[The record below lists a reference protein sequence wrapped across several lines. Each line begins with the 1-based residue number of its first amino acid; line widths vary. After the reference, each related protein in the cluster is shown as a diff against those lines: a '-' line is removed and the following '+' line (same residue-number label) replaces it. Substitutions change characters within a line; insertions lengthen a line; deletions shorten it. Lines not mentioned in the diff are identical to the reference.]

1 MLTDKEQEEIRRK
14 LWELEEEPPAFG
26 WKKVDAELRPK
37 RRWRGWLWLLPALLL
52 IGIGTVLLWMPE
64 KELSSGIRQKENGL
78 ANAPTEVA
86 GTPTAATG
94 KGKHGKTAAVPSG
107 NKALAPLASQNSPA
121 PDGTSLPYGG
131 GMDTGTDTGSSLG
144 MRAPRLSGESPSHTQ
159 RDTHASLYFREKKP
173 TARQQPQ
180 EDGAEPL
187 SARQNP
193 AATLPSYGVFDT
205 DETNL
210 SGITGTTAY
219 PFLRSRGIRLLY
231 IPARHPHLSFPADT
245 QVVAETVIEP
255 VKQRQAAR
263 REWTLG
269 LFFTPRYAFRKFM
282 PVVSDE
288 ILITRLNNKN
298 QSNTERVGYEL
309 GIQVSRAVRQNLYL
323 ESSLALVQLRENVS
337 YSYATNKIDTL
348 IRTVSGNNQLQVIPV
363 YGTGQRQLVSS
374 YAYGNWRLGASY
386 YFWQNAYRRFN
397 VTVSGGI
404 NILVKGRTRQYT
416 DGMLEETVVFP
427 SRDNILEQKN
437 YNLSLG
443 VGYTVSGGRP
453 YELMIMPSFN
463 YFLGSTFQA
472 REPFGLRPYS
482 IGVQLQLKR
491 RFVRQTD
498 RS

>member
-37 RRWRGWLWLLPALLL
+37 SRWRGWLWLLPALLL
-52 IGIGTVLLWMPE
+52 IGIGTTLLWMPE
-64 KELSSGIRQKENGL
+64 KELPSDIRQKEKGM
-78 ANAPTEVA
+78 ANAPSGVS

-94 KGKHGKTAAVPSG
+94 EGKHGNTASVPSG
-107 NKALAPLASQNSPA
+107 NKALAPLASQKSPA

-131 GMDTGTDTGSSLG
+131 GTDTGSSLD
-144 MRAPRLSGESPSHTQ
+144 MHTQRLPGESPSHTQ
-159 RDTHASLYFREKKP
+159 RDTHASLYFRKKKP
-173 TARQQPQ
+173 TARQQPE
-180 EDGAEPL
+180 EDGAEPV
-187 SARQNP
+187 SARPNS
-193 AATLPSYGVFDT
+193 AIILPSSAVFDT

-210 SGITGTTAY
+210 SGITGTTVY
-219 PFLRSRGIRLLY
+219 PFLRSRGIRLLHV
-231 IPARHPHLSFPADT
+231 PARYPQLSFPADT

-255 VKQRQAAR
+255 VKQRPAIR

-288 ILITRLNNKN
+288 ILITRLDNKN

-309 GIQVSRAVRQNLYL
+309 GMQVSRAVRQNLYL

-337 YSYATNKIDTL
+337 YSYATDKIDTL
-348 IRTVSGNNQLQVIPV
+348 IRTVSGNNQLQVTPV

-404 NILVKGRTRQYT
+404 NVLAKGRTRQYT

-482 IGVQLQLKR
+482 IGVHLQLKR

-498 RS
+498 RL